1 MSESNPFL
9 SETYESDRNI
19 IKHSIEQYSEL
30 ISRVHGEDKEVVKAN
45 LLTYFKANKEQYK
58 SKRAKVIIKNK
69 VGDREVKIIPF
80 SSVLKHVQD
89 KNYHFSPSMIAYT
102 NSDEEEC
109 VNSIGTRLFIANRKY
124 YKNLRQDAKA
134 VNDKD
139 LYGKYHEL
147 QNAFKIFN
155 NAQSGAMSSGGTPI
169 SNHTGH
175 TSLTSTTRCLTSTAN
190 LTNEQFI
197 AGNRFYHS
205 PDATLQSMI
214 ARIQV
219 TDFKLLELVMEKYKL
234 HFPSSEDLMK
244 RVKYCSS
251 RYWDSEP
258 QMNLIESF
266 VDKLKPIEKASILY
280 TLDLFSLFNHNR
292 DVVCTFFDKWCNV
305 PEFDGTKLLKPDS
318 GDRYVLCVSK
328 LPRDPSNEQ
337 VQSLNYY
344 HVQVEREYGDFIKVF
359 FKSAIPPT
367 GLFNVIN
374 AIRDCVLT
382 SDTDS
387 SIYSVDE
394 MIDSYTNDN
403 SQGVKLNGVLTYFI
417 RMISLDQ
424 HRQLSSNMNV
434 AKKNLTLLEM
444 KNEFYLSAYVTTDM
458 SKHYYAYQ
466 DMVEGVVNSDLEI
479 ECKGVH
485 LKSSKIASVIKDKAQ
500 ELMVMTLDA
509 IKSGVPVNAAEVLHG
524 IGELERGIV
533 NDIQSGDFGWL
544 SRESIKPAAA
554 YTNPDSEK
562 YLYHS
567 LWEEVFSE
575 KYGPAPELPYIG
587 IKMSVD
593 LSSKSKLNMYLDTIE
608 DITIR
613 EKFKTFLE
621 SKGKDKLT
629 NLYLPMERAQN
640 LKDIPLEF
648 KQAIDYRT
656 LLKQNL
662 KSVYTVLHSTGIY
675 YVNDNITRLVSD
687 EH

>member
-30 ISRVHGEDKEVVKAN
+30 ISRVQGEDKEVVKAN

-197 AGNRFYHS
+197 AGNRFYHN

-219 TDFKLLELVMEKYKL
+219 TDFKLLEQVMTKYNI
-234 HFPSSEDLMK
+234 HYPSSEDLMK

-251 RYWDSEP
+251 RYWDSES
-258 QMNLIESF
+258 QMKSIETF

-292 DVVCTFFDKWCNV
+292 DVVCTFFDKWCDV
-305 PEFDGTKLLKPDS
+305 PEVDETKLLKPDN

-328 LPRDPSNEQ
+328 LPIEQTKEQ
-337 VQSLNYY
+337 VQALNYY
-344 HVQVEREYGDFIKVF
+344 HVQVEKEYADFIKVF
-359 FKSAIPPT
+359 FKSPIPPT

-374 AIRDCVLT
+374 AVRDCVLT

-387 SIYSVDE
+387 SIMSLDE
-394 MIDSYTNDN
+394 MIDGYTKDND
-403 SQGVKLNGVLTYFI
+403 VKIKLNGVITYFV

-434 AKKNLTLLEM
+434 SKKNLTLLEM
-444 KNEFYLSAYVTTDM
+444 KNEYYFSSYVTTDM

-466 DMVEGVVNSDLEI
+466 DMVEGVVNKEVDI
-479 ECKGVH
+479 EVKGVH

-613 EKFKTFLE
+613 EKFKAFLE

-675 YVNDNITRLVSD
+675 YVNDSITRLVSD

>member
-1 MSESNPFL
+1 MTESNPFL

-19 IKHSIEQYSEL
+19 IKHSINQYSEL
-30 ISRVHGEDKEVVKAN
+30 ISKIHGENKEEVKKN
-45 LLTYFKANKEQYK
+45 LLTYFKANKDQYK
-58 SKRAKVIIKNK
+58 SRRAKIIIKNK
-69 VGDREVKIIPF
+69 VGDREVKVIPF

-134 VNDKD
+134 INDKD

-197 AGNRFYHS
+197 AGNRFYHN

-234 HFPSSEDLMK
+234 HYPSSEDLMK

-258 QMNLIESF
+258 QMKLIESF
-266 VDKLKPIEKASILY
+266 VDKLNLLERATILY

-292 DVVCTFFDKWCNV
+292 EVVCTFFDKWCNV
-305 PEFDGTKLLKPDS
+305 PEFDGTKLLKPNS

-344 HVQVEREYGDFIKVF
+344 HVQVEKEYADFIKVF
-359 FKSAIPPT
+359 FKSPIPPT

-394 MIDSYTNDN
+394 MIDSYTDDN

-434 AKKNLTLLEM
+434 SKKNLTLLEM
-444 KNEFYLSAYVTTDM
+444 KNEYYLSAYVTTDM

-466 DMVEGVVNSDLEI
+466 DMVEGVMNTDLEI

-509 IKSGVPVNAAEVLHG
+509 IKSGGTINAAEVLHG
-524 IGELERGIV
+524 IGELERSIV
-533 NDIQSGDFGWL
+533 NDIQNGDYGWL

-567 LWEEVFSE
+567 LWEEVFSD

-593 LSSKSKLNMYLDTIE
+593 LSSKSKLNAYLEKIE
-608 DITIR
+608 DVTIR
-613 EKFKTFLE
+613 DKFKTFLE

-675 YVNDNITRLVSD
+675 YVNDSITRLVSD

>member
-1 MSESNPFL
+1 MTESNPFL

-19 IKHSIEQYSEL
+19 IKHSINQYSEL
-30 ISRVHGEDKEVVKAN
+30 ISKIHGENKEEVKKN
-45 LLTYFKANKEQYK
+45 LLTYFKANKDQYK
-58 SKRAKVIIKNK
+58 SRRAKIIIKNK
-69 VGDREVKIIPF
+69 VGDREVKVIPF

-155 NAQSGAMSSGGTPI
+155 NAQSGAMSSGGTCLT
-169 SNHTGH
+169 NQTAH

-197 AGNRFYHS
+197 AGNRFYHN

-219 TDFKLLELVMEKYKL
+219 TDFKLLEEVMEKYKL
-234 HFPSSEDLMK
+234 YYPTTQDLMR

-258 QMNLIESF
+258 QMKLIESF
-266 VDKLKPIEKASILY
+266 VDKMNPLERASILY

-292 DVVCTFFDKWCNV
+292 EMVTTYFDKWCEI
-305 PEFDGTKLLKPDS
+305 PEVDNEKLLKPS
-318 GDRYVLCVSK
+318 NGDLYVLCISK

-337 VQSLNYY
+337 VQSLNYH
-344 HVQVEREYGDFIKVF
+344 HVQVEKEYADFIKVF
-359 FKSAIPPT
+359 FKSKIPLT

-374 AIRDCVLT
+374 SVRDCVLS
-382 SDTDS
+382 SDTDA
-387 SIYSVDE
+387 SIYSVDTV
-394 MIDSYTNDN
+394 IDNYTDDP
-403 SQGVKLNGVLTYFI
+403 QKTIILNGVLTYFI
-417 RMISLDQ
+417 RMISIDQ
-424 HRQLSSNMNV
+424 HKQLSSNMNV
-434 AKKNLTLLEM
+434 SKSNLGLLNM
-444 KNEFYLSAYVTTDM
+444 KNEYMFGSYVTTLM
-458 SKHYYAYQ
+458 SKHYYATQ
-466 DMVEGVVNSDLEI
+466 LMVEGVMNTDLEI
-479 ECKGVH
+479 EIKGVH
-485 LKSSKIASVIKDKAQ
+485 LKSSKMAKVIKDKAQ
-500 ELMVMTLDA
+500 ELMVATLNSIESREKLEPA
-509 IKSGVPVNAAEVLHG
+509 QILYEIA
-524 IGELERGIV
+524 ELERGIV
-533 NDIQSGDFGWL
+533 NDIQNGDYSWL

-567 LWEEVFSE
+567 LWEEVFSD
-575 KYGPAPELPYIG
+575 KYGPAPELPYTG

-593 LSSKSKLNMYLDTIE
+593 MSSKSKLNAYIDSIE
-608 DITIR
+608 DLAIR
-613 EKFKTFLE
+613 DKFRTFMEK
-621 SKGKDKLT
+621 KGKDKLT

-675 YVNDNITRLVSD
+675 MMNDSITRLVSD

>member
-30 ISRVHGEDKEVVKAN
+30 ISRVQGEDKEVVKAN

-155 NAQSGAMSSGGTPI
+155 NAQSGAMSSGGTCLT
-169 SNHTGH
+169 NQTAH

-197 AGNRFYHS
+197 AGNRFYHN

-219 TDFKLLELVMEKYKL
+219 TDFKLLEQVMEKYKL
-234 HFPSSEDLMK
+234 HYPTTEDLMK
-244 RVKYCSS
+244 RVKHCSS

-258 QMNLIESF
+258 QMSLIETF
-266 VDKLKPIEKASILY
+266 VNKLKPIEKASILY

-292 DVVCTFFDKWCNV
+292 DFIKTFFDKWCHI
-305 PEFDGTKLLKPDS
+305 PEVDESKLLKPDN

-328 LPRDPSNEQ
+328 LPREHSKEQ
-337 VQSLNYY
+337 LQGLNHY
-344 HVQVEREYGDFIKVF
+344 HVQIEKEYADFIKVF
-359 FKSAIPPT
+359 FKSPIPPT

-387 SIYSVDE
+387 SIYS
-394 MIDSYTNDN
+394 IDTVIDNYTDDN
-403 SQGVKLNGVLTYFI
+403 EQGVKLNGVLTYFI
-417 RMISLDQ
+417 RMVSLDQ

-434 AKKNLTLLEM
+434 SKKNLTLLEM

-466 DMVEGVVNSDLEI
+466 DMVEGVKNTDLEI
-479 ECKGVH
+479 ELKGVH

-509 IKSGVPVNAAEVLHG
+509 IKSGGTINAAEVLHG
-524 IGELERGIV
+524 IGELERSIV
-533 NDIQSGDFGWL
+533 NDIQGGDYSWL
-544 SRESIKPAAA
+544 SRESIKPAVA

-575 KYGPAPELPYIG
+575 KYGPAPELPYTG

-593 LSSKSKLNMYLDTIE
+593 MSSKSKLNAYIDSIE
-608 DITIR
+608 DSTIR
-613 EKFKTFLE
+613 DKFRTFMEK
-621 SKGKDKLT
+621 KGKDKLT

-675 YVNDNITRLVSD
+675 MMNDSITRLVSD

>member
-1 MSESNPFL
+1 MTESNPFL

-19 IKHSIEQYSEL
+19 IKHSINQYSEL
-30 ISRVHGEDKEVVKAN
+30 ISKIHGEDKEEVKKN
-45 LLTYFKANKEQYK
+45 LLTYFKANKDQYK
-58 SKRAKVIIKNK
+58 SRRAKIIIKNK
-69 VGDREVKIIPF
+69 VGDREVKVIPF

-155 NAQSGAMSSGGTPI
+155 NAQSGAMSSGGNCMT
-169 SNHTGH
+169 NHTGH

-197 AGNRFYHS
+197 AGNRFYHN

-219 TDFKLLELVMEKYKL
+219 TDFKLLEEVMEKYKL
-234 HFPSSEDLMK
+234 HYPSPEDLMK
-244 RVKYCSS
+244 RVRYCSS
-251 RYWDSEP
+251 RYWDSES
-258 QMNLIESF
+258 QMKQIETF
-266 VDKLKPIEKASILY
+266 VDKLNPLERASILY
-280 TLDLFSLFNHNR
+280 SLDLFSLFNHNR
-292 DVVCTFFDKWCNV
+292 EMVTTYFDKWCNV

-344 HVQVEREYGDFIKVF
+344 HVQVEKEYADFIKVF
-359 FKSAIPPT
+359 FKSPIPPT

-374 AIRDCVLT
+374 AVRDCVLT

-434 AKKNLTLLEM
+434 SKKNLTLLEM

-509 IKSGVPVNAAEVLHG
+509 IKSGGTINAAEVLHG
-524 IGELERGIV
+524 IGELERSIV
-533 NDIQSGDFGWL
+533 NDIQNGDYGWL

-567 LWEEVFSE
+567 LWEDVFSE
-575 KYGPAPELPYIG
+575 KYGPAPELPYTG

-593 LSSKSKLNMYLDTIE
+593 LTSKSKLNAYLERIE

-613 EKFKTFLE
+613 EKFKAFLE

-675 YVNDNITRLVSD
+675 YVNDSITRLVSD

>member
-1 MSESNPFL
+1 MTESNPFL

-19 IKHSIEQYSEL
+19 IKHSINQYSEL
-30 ISRVHGEDKEVVKAN
+30 ISKIHGEDKEEVKKN
-45 LLTYFKANKEQYK
+45 LLTYFKANKDQYK
-58 SKRAKVIIKNK
+58 SRRAKIIIKNK
-69 VGDREVKIIPF
+69 VGDREVKVIPF

-197 AGNRFYHS
+197 AGNRFYHN
-205 PDATLQSMI
+205 PDTTLQSMI

-219 TDFKLLELVMEKYKL
+219 TDFKLLEQVMEKYKL
-234 HFPSSEDLMK
+234 HYPSSEDLMK

-258 QMNLIESF
+258 QMKLIESF
-266 VDKLKPIEKASILY
+266 VDKLNSLECATILY

-292 DVVCTFFDKWCNV
+292 EVICTFFDKWCEI
-305 PEFDGTKLLKPDS
+305 PEVDETKLLKPDN

-328 LPRDPSNEQ
+328 LPREHTKEQ
-337 VQSLNYY
+337 LQALNYH
-344 HVQVEREYGDFIKVF
+344 HVKVEKEYSDFLKVF
-359 FKSAIPPT
+359 FKSPIPPT

-374 AIRDCVLT
+374 AVRDCVLT

-387 SIYSVDE
+387 SIMSLDE
-394 MIDSYTNDN
+394 MIDGYTKYND
-403 SQGVKLNGVLTYFI
+403 VKIKLNGVITYFV

-434 AKKNLTLLEM
+434 SKKNLTLLEM
-444 KNEFYLSAYVTTDM
+444 KNEYYFSSYVTTDM

-466 DMVEGVVNSDLEI
+466 DMVEGVTNKEPEMEI
-479 ECKGVH
+479 KGVH
-485 LKSSKIASVIKDKAQ
+485 LKSSKIASVIKNKAE
-500 ELMVMTLDA
+500 ELMVMTLNA
-509 IKSGVPVNAAEVLHG
+509 IKSGIPVNAAEVLHG

-533 NDIQSGDFGWL
+533 NDIQNGDYGWL

-567 LWEEVFSE
+567 LWEDVFSD

-593 LSSKSKLNMYLDTIE
+593 LSSKSKLNAYLEKID

-613 EKFKTFLE
+613 DKFKVFLE

-675 YVNDNITRLVSD
+675 YVNDSITRLVSD

>member
-1 MSESNPFL
+1 
-9 SETYESDRNI
+9 
-19 IKHSIEQYSEL
+19 
-30 ISRVHGEDKEVVKAN
+30 
-45 LLTYFKANKEQYK
+45 
-58 SKRAKVIIKNK
+58 
-69 VGDREVKIIPF
+69 
-80 SSVLKHVQD
+80 
-89 KNYHFSPSMIAYT
+89 
-102 NSDEEEC
+102 
-109 VNSIGTRLFIANRKY
+109 
-124 YKNLRQDAKA
+124 
-134 VNDKD
+134 
-139 LYGKYHEL
+139 
-147 QNAFKIFN
+147 
-155 NAQSGAMSSGGTPI
+155 
-169 SNHTGH
+169 
-175 TSLTSTTRCLTSTAN
+175 
-190 LTNEQFI
+190 
-197 AGNRFYHS
+197 
-205 PDATLQSMI
+205 
-214 ARIQV
+214 
-219 TDFKLLELVMEKYKL
+219 
-234 HFPSSEDLMK
+234 
-244 RVKYCSS
+244 
-251 RYWDSEP
+251 
-258 QMNLIESF
+258 
-266 VDKLKPIEKASILY
+266 
-280 TLDLFSLFNHNR
+280 LFSLFNHNR

-344 HVQVEREYGDFIKVF
+344 HVQVEKEYADFIKVF
-359 FKSAIPPT
+359 FKSPIPPT

-374 AIRDCVLT
+374 AVRDCVLT

-403 SQGVKLNGVLTYFI
+403 EQGVKLNGVLTYFI
-417 RMISLDQ
+417 RMVSLDQ

-434 AKKNLTLLEM
+434 SKKNLTLLEM
-444 KNEFYLSAYVTTDM
+444 KNEYYLSAYVTTDM

-466 DMVEGVVNSDLEI
+466 DMVEGVKNTDLEI
-479 ECKGVH
+479 ELKGVH

-509 IKSGVPVNAAEVLHG
+509 IKSGGTINAAEVLHG
-524 IGELERGIV
+524 IGELERSIV
-533 NDIQSGDFGWL
+533 NDIQNGNYGWL

-567 LWEEVFSE
+567 LWEDVFSE
-575 KYGPAPELPYIG
+575 KYGPAPELPYTG

-593 LSSKSKLNMYLDTIE
+593 LTSKSKLNAYLEKIE
-608 DITIR
+608 DISIR
-613 EKFKTFLE
+613 EKFKAFLE

-675 YVNDNITRLVSD
+675 YVNDSITRLVSD

>member
-30 ISRVHGEDKEVVKAN
+30 ISRVQGEDKEVVKAN

-58 SKRAKVIIKNK
+58 SKRAKIIIKNK

-109 VNSIGTRLFIANRKY
+109 VNSIGTRLFIGTRKY

-155 NAQSGAMSSGGTPI
+155 NAQSGAMSSNGSPI
-169 SNHTGH
+169 TNHTGH

-197 AGNRFYHS
+197 AGNRFYHN

-219 TDFKLLELVMEKYKL
+219 TDFKLLEQVMTKYNI
-234 HFPSSEDLMK
+234 HYPSSEDLMK

-251 RYWDSEP
+251 RYWDSES
-258 QMNLIESF
+258 QMKNIETF
-266 VDKLKPIEKASILY
+266 VDKLKPIERASILY

-292 DVVCTFFDKWCNV
+292 EFIKTFFDKWCEI
-305 PEFDGTKLLKPDS
+305 PEVDESKLLKPDN

-328 LPRDPSNEQ
+328 LPREHNKEQ
-337 VQSLNYY
+337 LQGLNHY
-344 HVQVEREYGDFIKVF
+344 HVQVEKEYADFIKVF
-359 FKSAIPPT
+359 FKSPIPPT

-387 SIYSVDE
+387 SIMSLDE
-394 MIDSYTNDN
+394 MIDGYTKYND
-403 SQGVKLNGVLTYFI
+403 VKIKLNGVITYFV

-434 AKKNLTLLEM
+434 SKKNLTLLEM
-444 KNEFYLSAYVTTDM
+444 KNEYYFSSYITTDM

-466 DMVEGVVNSDLEI
+466 DMVEGVTNKEPEMEI
-479 ECKGVH
+479 KGVH
-485 LKSSKIASVIKDKAQ
+485 LKSSKIASVIKNKAE

-509 IKSGVPVNAAEVLHG
+509 IKSGIPVNAAEVLHG

-533 NDIQSGDFGWL
+533 NDIQNGDYGWL
-544 SRESIKPAAA
+544 SRESIKPASA

-575 KYGPAPELPYIG
+575 KYGPAPELPYTG

-593 LSSKSKLNMYLDTIE
+593 LTSKSKLNAYLERIE

-675 YVNDNITRLVSD
+675 YVNDSITRLVSD

>member
-1 MSESNPFL
+1 MSL
-9 SETYESDRNI
+9 
-19 IKHSIEQYSEL
+19 
-30 ISRVHGEDKEVVKAN
+30 
-45 LLTYFKANKEQYK
+45 
-58 SKRAKVIIKNK
+58 
-69 VGDREVKIIPF
+69 
-80 SSVLKHVQD
+80 
-89 KNYHFSPSMIAYT
+89 
-102 NSDEEEC
+102 
-109 VNSIGTRLFIANRKY
+109 
-124 YKNLRQDAKA
+124 
-134 VNDKD
+134 
-139 LYGKYHEL
+139 
-147 QNAFKIFN
+147 
-155 NAQSGAMSSGGTPI
+155 
-169 SNHTGH
+169 
-175 TSLTSTTRCLTSTAN
+175 
-190 LTNEQFI
+190 
-197 AGNRFYHS
+197 
-205 PDATLQSMI
+205 
-214 ARIQV
+214 
-219 TDFKLLELVMEKYKL
+219 
-234 HFPSSEDLMK
+234 
-244 RVKYCSS
+244 
-251 RYWDSEP
+251 
-258 QMNLIESF
+258 
-266 VDKLKPIEKASILY
+266 
-280 TLDLFSLFNHNR
+280 
-292 DVVCTFFDKWCNV
+292 
-305 PEFDGTKLLKPDS
+305 
-318 GDRYVLCVSK
+318 
-328 LPRDPSNEQ
+328 
-337 VQSLNYY
+337 
-344 HVQVEREYGDFIKVF
+344 
-359 FKSAIPPT
+359 
-367 GLFNVIN
+367 
-374 AIRDCVLT
+374 
-382 SDTDS
+382 
-387 SIYSVDE
+387 DE
-394 MIDSYTNDN
+394 MIDGYTKDND
-403 SQGVKLNGVLTYFI
+403 VKIKLNGVITYFV

-434 AKKNLTLLEM
+434 SKKNLTLLEM
-444 KNEFYLSAYVTTDM
+444 KNEFYFSSYVTTDM

-466 DMVEGVVNSDLEI
+466 DMVEGVVNKEVDI
-479 ECKGVH
+479 EVKGVH

-613 EKFKTFLE
+613 EKFKAFLE

-675 YVNDNITRLVSD
+675 YVNDSITRLVSD

>member
-30 ISRVHGEDKEVVKAN
+30 ISRVQGEDKEVVKAN

-197 AGNRFYHS
+197 AGNRFYHN

-219 TDFKLLELVMEKYKL
+219 TDFKLLEQVMEKYKL
-234 HFPSSEDLMK
+234 HYPSSEDLMK

-258 QMNLIESF
+258 QMSLIETF
-266 VDKLKPIEKASILY
+266 VNKLKPIEKASILY

-328 LPRDPSNEQ
+328 LPRDPSNDQ

-374 AIRDCVLT
+374 TIRDCVLT

-387 SIYSVDE
+387 SIMSLDE
-394 MIDSYTNDN
+394 MIDGYTKDND
-403 SQGVKLNGVLTYFI
+403 VKIKLNGVITYFV

-434 AKKNLTLLEM
+434 SKKNLTLLEM
-444 KNEFYLSAYVTTDM
+444 KNEYYFSSYVTTDM

-466 DMVEGVVNSDLEI
+466 DMVEGVVNKEVDI
-479 ECKGVH
+479 EVKGVH

-613 EKFKTFLE
+613 EKFKAFLE

-675 YVNDNITRLVSD
+675 YVNDSITRLVSD